1 MFTFD
6 DQMGNT
12 VNLSAIPK
20 RIVSLVPSITETL
33 YFLGC
38 GSYVVGQTIFCIH
51 PTSEFKD
58 VAKVGGTKRLNINKI
73 RSLNPELIIGSKEEN
88 TKESIEELQK
98 DFPVWMSDIRDLDD
112 AIKMIQALGCILG
125 KEQKANILTST
136 IRSLFQHPLQA
147 NKSCLY
153 LIWREPFMAVGEHTF
168 IQDMLSRFGWQNVCK
183 DFSRYPELTMQE
195 IQMLEPEYV
204 LLSSE
209 PYPFK
214 QKHVEELK
222 IAMPQAQVLFVDG
235 ELFSWYGSRL
245 LLAAPYFRLLAETIQ
260 KGLIDNN

>member
-1 MFTFD
+1 
-6 DQMGNT
+6 
-12 VNLSAIPK
+12 
-20 RIVSLVPSITETL
+20 
-33 YFLGC
+33 
-38 GSYVVGQTIFCIH
+38 
-51 PTSEFKD
+51 
-58 VAKVGGTKRLNINKI
+58 
-73 RSLNPELIIGSKEEN
+73 
-88 TKESIEELQK
+88 
-98 DFPVWMSDIRDLDD
+98 
-112 AIKMIQALGCILG
+112 
-125 KEQKANILTST
+125 
-136 IRSLFQHPLQA
+136 
-147 NKSCLY
+147 
-153 LIWREPFMAVGEHTF
+153 MAVGEHTF

-214 QKHVEELK
+214 QKHVKELK